1 MQHDL
6 ELLRKSR
13 IQSLETALAGEL
25 PLAHQNVV
33 QHAFKAEVNE
43 LLARVQSSLQS
54 RQENLRRQRD
64 DLLSLHGKT
73 REFIRLSAGEAATM
87 KETFERVS
95 DRFARLQ
102 AIIAKHG
109 SALLSQ
115 LDPGKLRVEIA
126 ATRERML
133 ASLFSKGVIDAMKT
147 FFKSAGGN
155 LESARTQSEEIFAL
169 VETIYQRFIEEHEF
183 RQPVPGPLALES
195 IVCKSTGWRKS
206 STSASAPCCAC

>member
-64 DLLSLHGKT
+64 DLIS
-73 REFIRLSAGEAATM
+73 
-87 KETFERVS
+87 
-95 DRFARLQ
+95 
-102 AIIAKHG
+102 
-109 SALLSQ
+109 
-115 LDPGKLRVEIA
+115 
-126 ATRERML
+126 
-133 ASLFSKGVIDAMKT
+133 
-147 FFKSAGGN
+147 
-155 LESARTQSEEIFAL
+155 
-169 VETIYQRFIEEHEF
+169 IYQRFIEEHEF